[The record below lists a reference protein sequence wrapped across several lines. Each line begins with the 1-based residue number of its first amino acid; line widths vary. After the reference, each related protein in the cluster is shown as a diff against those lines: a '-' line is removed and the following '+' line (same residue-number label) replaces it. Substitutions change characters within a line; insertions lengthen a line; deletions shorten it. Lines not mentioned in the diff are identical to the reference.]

1 MSVFSR
7 RQTSPTPPNPSS
19 YRSLVRQDFSQC
31 CAYCLLHELL
41 AGGAS
46 NFELDHFRPKSLF
59 PSLAEDYFNL
69 YYSCHVCNQYK
80 GASWPSAELSR
91 MGFGFLDFCQESFS
105 EHFRE
110 RADGVWEPLTPNA
123 EYTEARLRLNR
134 PHLVDIRRLL
144 RRVARLQGAPSVS
157 WDSPISGTVLSWLG

>member
-7 RQTSPTPPNPSS
+7 RKTAPLPSDLPR
-19 YRSLVRQDFSQC
+19 YRSLVRDDFSEC

-59 PSLAEDYFNL
+59 PDLIDDYFNL

-80 GASWPSAELSR
+80 GATWPSAELAEN
-91 MGFGFLDFCQESFS
+91 GYGYLDFCRESFS
-105 EHFRE
+105 THFRE
-110 RADGVWEPLTPNA
+110 EADGSWVPLTPLA

-134 PHLVDIRRLL
+134 PHLVEIRRLL
-144 RRVARLQGAPSVS
+144 RRLARLQDAPFIS
-157 WDSPISGTVLSWLG
+157 WESPIRSTVFSWVG